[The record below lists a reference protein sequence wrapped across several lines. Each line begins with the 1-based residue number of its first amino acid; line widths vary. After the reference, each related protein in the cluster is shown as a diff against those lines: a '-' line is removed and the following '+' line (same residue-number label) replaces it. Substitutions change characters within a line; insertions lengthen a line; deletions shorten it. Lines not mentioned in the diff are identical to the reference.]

1 MSEFD
6 PVPIV
11 LTINGTQYRLFAEPR
26 RLLSDVLRD
35 DCGLTGTHVGCEH
48 GVCGACTILLD
59 GAPARACLT
68 YAVQVQDHEITTIEA
83 FGGDGA
89 LSPVQQALH
98 EEHGLQCGFCTPG
111 IVVTM
116 EAWLDGKSRP
126 DRSGDPRRAVRQS
139 VPLHR
144 LPQHRRGDRAR
155 PRPGGARAARHE
167 RNAHHRQGRCCAA
180 RTIASSPDRAAI
192 STMSWCRVPCTRIS
206 FARRTRMHGSAR
218 STSKPRAGPRASSPS
233 SAGVNSRNGPRRC
246 AWRRRSRACA
256 RSSFRRCRSTRSAS
270 SAIPCCA
277 SSRGTA
283 TSRRT
288 PPSS

>member
-11 LTINGTQYRLFAEPR
+11 LKINGTQYRLFAEPR

-68 YAVQVQDHEITTIEA
+68 YAVQAQNHEITTIEA

-116 EAWLDGKSRP
+116 EAWLAENP
-126 DRSGDPRRAVRQS
+126 DPTEAEIRDALSGNLCRCTGYHNIVAAIVK
-139 VPLHR
+139 
-144 LPQHRRGDRAR
+144 A
-155 PRPGGARAARHE
+155 AARRRE
-167 RNAHHRQGRCCAA
+167 G
-180 RTIASSPDRAAI
+180 SP
-192 STMSWCRVPCTRIS
+192 P
-206 FARRTRMHGSAR
+206 
-218 STSKPRAGPRASSPS
+218 
-233 SAGVNSRNGPRRC
+233 
-246 AWRRRSRACA
+246 
-256 RSSFRRCRSTRSAS
+256 
-270 SAIPCCA
+270 
-277 SSRGTA
+277 
-283 TSRRT
+283 
-288 PPSS
+288 